1 MNICCGSL
9 CHLHQQQIKPES
21 HNSKKKM
28 SNLDRS
34 PKRKIMKITPA
45 CQTWMSSRILK
56 FQMISLYTAFQS
68 FSALWQGHQR
78 MENKLKQEWQNEP
91 QTVSIANFVRTPLHS
106 DLRLQ
111 RLQDL
116 CQPTQNVGQTVP
128 ITKCHLPMLNASQ
141 VGEGAMWADCPAC
154 DHTACPVLK
163 HPSHLS
169 NMQPSA
175 GPPDSR
181 YPSIHLKPQGMR
193 GSTKLKTLKT
203 AMTNGMKRLEVSLSW
218 ELLWFSNMF
227 NCKMSIG
234 ETSGGLYG
242 TQKDLY
248 RPQRRPLRHPK
259 RPLRTHPWGIDLSWQ
274 TRKAA
279 VSFLW
284 PGQPTQRTS
293 SLPLPKPSPLKINM
307 HANMDLKSKT

>member
-1 MNICCGSL
+1 MNEQPHPEIPNDIPVYSIPILFSIMTRTSTDGKQIETRMTKWTPNSL
-9 CHLHQQQIKPES
+9 YSKLRRYTSAQRSEIATLARPLS
-21 HNSKKKM
+21 TNSKCWA
-28 SNLDRS
+28 NC
-34 PKRKIMKITPA
+34 TNH
-45 CQTWMSSRILK
+45 QVSSSYVECVTSGWRGLK
-56 FQMISLYTAFQS
+56 
-68 FSALWQGHQR
+68 ALA
-78 MENKLKQEWQNEP
+78 
-91 QTVSIANFVRTPLHS
+91 I
-106 DLRLQ
+106 
-111 RLQDL
+111 
-116 CQPTQNVGQTVP
+116 
-128 ITKCHLPMLNASQ
+128 
-141 VGEGAMWADCPAC
+141 WADCPAC